1 MKTMAQ
7 IRADL
12 KAIRYFY
19 SQKKVFDEAGAMV
32 GVHKVADL
40 AQRYNKVM
48 LTASP
53 WLFDLYIGLY
63 VQNNTQ
69 ESFSLKRHYTQ
80 DYVQRENKKLMQY
93 LRSHIFMDTLFD

>member
-1 MKTMAQ
+1 MKTISQ

-19 SQKKVFDEAGAMV
+19 SRKQVFDEAGAVV

-53 WLFDLYIGLY
+53 WFFDLYIGLY
-63 VQNNTQ
+63 VQNRSQ
-69 ESFSLKRHYTQ
+69 QSFADERCYTQ
-80 DYVQRENKKLMQY
+80 GYIQKENDKLIRFLQKK
-93 LRSHIFMDTLFD
+93 IEEGGEA

>member
-1 MKTMAQ
+1 MKTMTQ

-19 SQKKVFDEAGAMV
+19 SQKKVFDEAGAVV
-32 GVHKVADL
+32 GVHQVADL

-63 VQNNTQ
+63 VQNRSQ
-69 ESFSLKRHYTQ
+69 QSFADERNFVPGYI
-80 DYVQRENKKLMQY
+80 QRENDKLVRFLQKN
-93 LRSHIFMDTLFD
+93 LEEGGEA

>member
-19 SQKKVFDEAGAMV
+19 SQKKVFDEAGALV
-32 GVHKVADL
+32 GVHQVADL

-48 LTASP
+48 LNRSQQSFADERNFVP
-53 WLFDLYIGLY
+53 GYI
-63 VQNNTQ
+63 
-69 ESFSLKRHYTQ
+69 
-80 DYVQRENKKLMQY
+80 QRENDKLVRFLQKN
-93 LRSHIFMDTLFD
+93 LQEGGEA